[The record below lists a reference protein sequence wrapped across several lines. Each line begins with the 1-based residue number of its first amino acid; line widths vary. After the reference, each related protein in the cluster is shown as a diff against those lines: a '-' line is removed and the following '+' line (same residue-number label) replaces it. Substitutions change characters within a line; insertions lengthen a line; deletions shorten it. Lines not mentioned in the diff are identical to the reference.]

1 MGWFKSHW
9 DTMKSLKSSK
19 LGNHLWSKTKN
30 FSRGTMSYVE
40 NHNRNRGFSLWKK
53 LGELF
58 IPRGLQERVSSEH
71 RKLSVFVCCEF
82 KSFTFSVN
90 TFFYERL
97 ADLKLF
103 FSYELISDTTELLKA
118 ERNSHSLI
126 QNCGI
131 IFFSC
136 SLLHV
141 ELQKMTSTLKN

>member
-9 DTMKSLKSSK
+9 DTMKSLKSSE

-40 NHNRNRGFSLWKK
+40 NHNRNRGFCLWKK
-53 LGELF
+53 LGERF
-58 IPRGLQERVSSEH
+58 IPRGLQGRVSSTH

-82 KSFTFSVN
+82 NDFLSKHI
-90 TFFYERL
+90 FYERL

-141 ELQKMTSTLKN
+141 ELQKKTSMLKN

>member
-1 MGWFKSHW
+1 MWWFKSHW
-9 DTMKSLKSSK
+9 DTMKSLTSSE
-19 LGNHLWSKTKN
+19 LVNHLWSKTKN

-82 KSFTFSVN
+82 NDFLSKHI
-90 TFFYERL
+90 FYERL

-141 ELQKMTSTLKN
+141 ELQKKTSTLKN